1 MNAGLY
7 PPLFSYTLSWFASP
21 SVEVSIAVTRIVNT
35 FLLVSLLAL
44 ITWLLP
50 PRYRLVLLLTMLTVF
65 TTQGLFL
72 LASINPSSWSVVG
85 VGIGWLTL
93 HACLAPGGMSR
104 NHRVA
109 LGSACLLAWTMAV
122 GSRWDAAG
130 FVALSASLTV
140 FHALWLHF
148 PQYRRMLPLGTVL
161 LGLLLSVIVQMFT
174 PFSLFRLF
182 GSLFKYAD
190 GEPDNLAFF
199 TQNFL
204 NGLPNALAALSEVPT
219 SPGPYLPRLIAP
231 VALIM
236 LGYFVIRTFNRRD
249 PIQVLGFFF
258 VVTAISLTFMAWHAL
273 RDERDATELS
283 SRYALPLLVLAIGW
297 WYSLGPA
304 DLYGGVSRQLRPA
317 ANTATVLFALTVITF
332 AERNVDIQ
340 TFGLRFLPEG
350 LDQWWW
356 SWMPVGPNVLVI
368 LAPTCLWMFF
378 HSFVRNLPAPRSET
392 VLT

>member
-1 MNAGLY
+1 
-7 PPLFSYTLSWFASP
+7 
-21 SVEVSIAVTRIVNT
+21 
-35 FLLVSLLAL
+35 
-44 ITWLLP
+44 
-50 PRYRLVLLLTMLTVF
+50 MLTVF
-65 TTQGLFL
+65 TTQGFFL

-204 NGLPNALAALSEVPT
+204 NGLPNALAAFSEIPASGT
-219 SPGPYLPRLIAP
+219 YLPRLIAP

-236 LGYFVIRTFNRRD
+236 LGYFVIQTFNRRD
-249 PIQVLGFFF
+249 PIQVLGFIL
-258 VVTAISLTFMAWHAL
+258 VVAAISLMFMAWHAL

-297 WYSLGPA
+297 WYLLGPA
-304 DLYGGVSRQLRPA
+304 DLYGSVSRQLRPA
-317 ANTATVLFALTVITF
+317 TITATVLFALTVITF

-340 TFGLRFLPEG
+340 TLGLRFLPEG

-356 SWMPVGPNVLVI
+356 SWMPVGPNVLAV

-378 HSFVRNLPAPRSET
+378 HSFVRNLSAPRSGT
-392 VLT
+392 ALT